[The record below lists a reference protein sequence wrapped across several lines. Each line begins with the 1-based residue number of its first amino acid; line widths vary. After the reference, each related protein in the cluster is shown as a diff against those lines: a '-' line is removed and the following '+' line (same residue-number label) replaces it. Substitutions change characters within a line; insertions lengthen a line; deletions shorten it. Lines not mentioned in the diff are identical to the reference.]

1 MALWLVR
8 SGKHGEHLARFFSD
22 GKIYLTW
29 DGAADTSLDAAK
41 DFAGMRKIVRELYP
55 DDTTARVGNTTGQF
69 WAFAIGMKAGD
80 WVITP
85 HKSKP
90 AIAIGEVTGAYLYD
104 TSAER
109 LYRHCRTV
117 KWLNQDIPRSN
128 FDQDLLY
135 SLGAIMTV
143 CEVRRNS
150 AEQRV
155 RAMAKSG
162 WKAAPVVPILKNAKT
177 DSVGA
182 EDSGATIDLERLAR
196 DQIAKH
202 IVAKFKG
209 HGMSRLIEAILKAQ
223 GYTTYLSPEGPD
235 KGIDILAAPGAL
247 GFGEPRL
254 CVQVKSGDSPVDLP
268 TLNQLI
274 GAMQNVHAQHGLLV
288 SWGGFKSSVEREIP
302 TQFFRVRTW
311 DQDTIIDELL
321 ASYDKLDAELRA
333 ELPFKRIWSLTTPD
347 EE

>member
-1 MALWLVR
+1 MAIWLVR
-8 SGKHGEHLARFFSD
+8 CGKHGEHLGRFFND

-29 DGAADTSLDAAK
+29 HGAADTSLEAAK
-41 DFAGMRKIVRELYP
+41 DFDGVRKIVKELYP
-55 DDTTARVGNTTGQF
+55 EDTPAQVGNTTGQF
-69 WAFAIGMKAGD
+69 WAFAVAMKVGD

-90 AIAIGEVTGAYLYD
+90 AIAIGEVTGGYAYEP
-104 TSAER
+104 SGER
-109 LYRHCRTV
+109 LYRHCRKV
-117 KWLNQDIPRSN
+117 KWLNPDIPRSN

-135 SLGAIMTV
+135 SFGAFMTV
-143 CEVRRNS
+143 CEIKRNN

-155 RAMAKSG
+155 RAMAKAG
-162 WKAAPVVPILKNAKT
+162 WKAASLATLSKHAKT
-177 DSVGA
+177 DAVEP
-182 EDSGATIDLERLAR
+182 EDSGANIDLERLGR

-202 IVAKFKG
+202 IAAKFKG

-235 KGIDILAAPGAL
+235 KGIDILAGPGAL

-254 CVQVKSGDSPVDLP
+254 CVQVKSSDSPVDLP

-311 DQDTIIDELL
+311 DQDTIIEELL
-321 ASYDKLDAELRA
+321 ANYDKLDAELRA

>member
-1 MALWLVR
+1 MAIWLVR
-8 SGKHGEHLARFFSD
+8 CGKHGEHLGRFFND

-29 DGAADTSLDAAK
+29 HGAADTSLETAK
-41 DFAGMRKIVRELYP
+41 DFDGVRKLVKELYP
-55 DDTTARVGNTTGQF
+55 EDTPARVGNTAGQF
-69 WAFAIGMKAGD
+69 WAFAVAMKVGD

-90 AIAIGEVTGAYLYD
+90 AIAIGEVTGGYAYEP
-104 TSAER
+104 SGER
-109 LYRHCRTV
+109 LYRHCRKV

-135 SLGAIMTV
+135 SFGAFMTV
-143 CEVRRNS
+143 CEIRRNN

-155 RAMAKSG
+155 RAMAKTG
-162 WKAAPVVPILKNAKT
+162 WTSVPISAALKRTKVDA
-177 DSVGA
+177 VGP
-182 EDSGATIDLERLAR
+182 EEGGADIDLERLAR

-209 HGMSRLIEAILKAQ
+209 HGMARLVEAILKSQ

-235 KGIDILAAPGAL
+235 KGVDILAAPGAL
-247 GFGEPRL
+247 GFGSPRL
-254 CVQVKSGDSPVDLP
+254 CVQVKSGDNPVDLA
-268 TLNQLI
+268 TLTQLK
-274 GAMQNVHAQHGLLV
+274 GAMQNVQAQHGLLV

-302 TQFFRVRTW
+302 TQFFQVRTW
-311 DQDTIIDELL
+311 DQDTIIEELL
-321 ASYDKLDAELRA
+321 ANYDKLDAELRA